1 MQIARAMLA
10 KGYVSSVDEAFD
22 RYIGSFGQRLAYVE
36 NPLCYASLSDTVA
49 AIRAAKGIP
58 ILCHLFYYR
67 LDEAEQHR
75 LLAAFQQ
82 AAGPCA
88 GMEVLYGRYTPE
100 QRAVLAGL
108 AQQYHLLPSAGSD
121 FHGLQDGNSLGSGF
135 EHHFP
140 AEIYEALAARQL
152 EYYGMIHD

>member
-1 MQIARAMLA
+1 
-10 KGYVSSVDEAFD
+10 
-22 RYIGSFGQRLAYVE
+22 
-36 NPLCYASLSDTVA
+36 
-49 AIRAAKGIP
+49 
-58 ILCHLFYYR
+58 
-67 LDEAEQHR
+67 
-75 LLAAFQQ
+75 
-82 AAGPCA
+82 
-88 GMEVLYGRYTPE
+88 MEVLYGRYTPE

-140 AEIYEALAARQL
+140 AGIYEALAARQL